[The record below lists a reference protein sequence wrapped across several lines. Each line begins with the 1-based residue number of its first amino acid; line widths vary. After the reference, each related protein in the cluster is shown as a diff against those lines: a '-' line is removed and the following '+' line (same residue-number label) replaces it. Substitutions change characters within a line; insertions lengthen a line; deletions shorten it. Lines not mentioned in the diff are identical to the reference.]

1 MLVYCK
7 CHIGH
12 KIDRDTA
19 FKVIVNNKNEYYCTE
34 KDYLK
39 IKEDKDTRKYLIL
52 KINDVFGYIITNTA
66 LSKELSELS
75 KVYSYTKINSYVT
88 DNMNELQKFMSKSFN
103 NEYGKIR
110 YFSTILKNNLK
121 DYIVSTPVAVKQS
134 DAEIIGVRYKSKTR
148 KKSMDEYM
156 DEVE

>member
-1 MLVYCK
+1 MNITVQK
-7 CHIGH
+7 
-12 KIDRDTA
+12 
-19 FKVIVNNKNEYYCTE
+19 KNI
-34 KDYLK
+34 LK
-39 IKEDKDTRKYLIL
+39 IIEGKESRKFLIL
-52 KINDVFGYIITNTA
+52 KINDVFGYVITNTA
-66 LSKELSELS
+66 LSKELSEIS
-75 KVYSYTKINSYVT
+75 KVYPYTKISSYVT

-121 DYIVSTPVAVKQS
+121 DYIVSTPIAVRQT
-134 DAEIIGVRYKSKTR
+134 DAEVVPVRYKSKTR

>member
-1 MLVYCK
+1 MLVHCK
-7 CHIGH
+7 CHVGK

-34 KDYLK
+34 KEYLK
-39 IKEDKDTRKYLIL
+39 IIEGKESRKFLIL
-52 KINDVFGYIITNTA
+52 KINDVFGYVITNTA
-66 LSKELSELS
+66 LSKELSEIS
-75 KVYSYTKINSYVT
+75 KVYPYTKISSYVT

-121 DYIVSTPVAVKQS
+121 DYIVSTPIAVRQT
-134 DAEIIGVRYKSKTR
+134 DAEVVPVRYKSKTR